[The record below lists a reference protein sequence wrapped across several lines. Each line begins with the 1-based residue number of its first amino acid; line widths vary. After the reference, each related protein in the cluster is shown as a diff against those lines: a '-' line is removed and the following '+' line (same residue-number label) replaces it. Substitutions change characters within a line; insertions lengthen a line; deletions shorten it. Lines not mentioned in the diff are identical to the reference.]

1 MKAIVALF
9 ILVGMGLLV
18 GAFLSY
24 DNTNSFLEKAIR
36 ADGVIVKNLE
46 RKDVDVDT
54 ESHRKSVTYFPVIH
68 FVTPKGERIEFN
80 SLVGSNPPRY
90 SVGQKISVLYFPD
103 NPYEARINDSFSIW
117 GFTAI
122 VGVIGGAFFIFG
134 IAFAFMIKKGLIKKQ
149 IGRV

>member
-1 MKAIVALF
+1 MKAIAALF
-9 ILVGMGLLV
+9 ILVGMGLLI

-24 DNTNSFLEKAIR
+24 DDTNSFLEGAIR

-46 RKDVDVDT
+46 RKDVDT
-54 ESHRKSVTYFPVIH
+54 KSHRKSVTYFPVIH

-90 SVGQKISVLYFPD
+90 SVGQRISVLYLPD

-122 VGVIGGAFFIFG
+122 VGAIGGAFFIFG
-134 IAFAFMIKKGLIKKQ
+134 IAFAFMIKKGLIRKQ
-149 IGRV
+149 IGQV